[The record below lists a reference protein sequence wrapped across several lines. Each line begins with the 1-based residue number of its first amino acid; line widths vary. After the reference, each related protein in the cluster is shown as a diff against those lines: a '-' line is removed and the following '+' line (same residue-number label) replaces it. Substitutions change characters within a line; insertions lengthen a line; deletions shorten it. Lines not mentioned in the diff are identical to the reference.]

1 MTFRDLTFHLT
12 CILLY
17 LMLDCLIFL
26 IIYLN
31 QDTMGEDNVFLT
43 YFTSCLISDF
53 FFGIF
58 LPSRLL
64 LRSRTQYPR
73 FWSRTKFDEKIKN
86 RFNIYNQPLEPRR
99 YIKGAKPIQGQ
110 VEEDNIPFK
119 NITHTTMVPD
129 VPLFGLSLPRVEC

>member
-1 MTFRDLTFHLT
+1 MTFRDLTFHLYY
-12 CILLY
+12 ILL
-17 LMLDCLIFL
+17 FL
-26 IIYLN
+26 VVDSLLLLNFYLN
-31 QDTMGEDNVFLT
+31 QDTMGEENVFLT
-43 YFTSCLISDF
+43 YFTFGLISDS

-73 FWSRTKFDEKIKN
+73 FWSRTKVDEQIKN
-86 RFNIYNQPLEPRR
+86 RFNISNQPLEPRR

-110 VEEDNIPFK
+110 VEEDKIPFK

>member
-31 QDTMGEDNVFLT
+31 QDKMGEDNVFLT
-43 YFTSCLISDF
+43 YFTTCLISDI

-64 LRSRTQYPR
+64 LRSRSQYPR
-73 FWSRTKFDEKIKN
+73 FWSRTKFDEKNKIDSI
-86 RFNIYNQPLEPRR
+86 FLISHWNQGDISKEPNQSKDRWR
-99 YIKGAKPIQGQ
+99 KTKFHSRTLHILQ
-110 VEEDNIPFK
+110 
-119 NITHTTMVPD
+119 
-129 VPLFGLSLPRVEC
+129 